1 MSVNLVNYKHFDE
14 AGEIDET
21 AMGRTRNISKG
32 GILLEVFNH
41 YPLFSILEMQIALG
55 EKVVNPRGRVV
66 RLQELEGGQVE
77 MGIKFIEVSPG
88 DTETIDA
95 FCEERPE

>member
-14 AGEIDET
+14 TGEIDET

-41 YPLFSILEMQIALG
+41 YPLLSILEMQIALG

-77 MGIKFIEVSPG
+77 MGIKFIEVSPA
-88 DTETIDA
+88 DVEAINTYCD
-95 FCEERPE
+95 ERQD